1 MGIMRILITNDTIF
15 SPHLSWV
22 RSFLDKSWYWCY
34 NETMIEGK
42 LIRQTGGA
50 AGKIDF
56 IYGAFG
62 MIRNEKSCEPKTIEF
77 VNDADLY
84 YAIQHMTMLVTYDK
98 RKKV

>member
-1 MGIMRILITNDTIF
+1 
-15 SPHLSWV
+15 
-22 RSFLDKSWYWCY
+22 
-34 NETMIEGK
+34 MIEGK

-62 MIRNEKSCEPKTIEF
+62 MIRNGKSCEPKTIEF
-77 VNDADLY
+77 VIDADLY

-98 RKKV
+98 RKKGIKLCWRTHMTLMNGENFF

>member
-1 MGIMRILITNDTIF
+1 
-15 SPHLSWV
+15 
-22 RSFLDKSWYWCY
+22 
-34 NETMIEGK
+34 MIEGK

-62 MIRNEKSCEPKTIEF
+62 MIRNGKSCEPKTIEF

-98 RKKV
+98 RKKGIKLCWEKYLK